1 MRELLSDAGTT
12 RLSLVVGR
20 GEKPPGH
27 RSRVKRSLME
37 VAGVPAFL
45 ASQGYT
51 AGTRIISTRVAPPD
65 AATRSAL
72 KLGRNDVV
80 FDIRRVRHADSSPI
94 SLEHAQFPAERMP
107 GLLEQQLGRS
117 LYEILENQY
126 GVIVSRVDERIEAVN
141 ATAAEAAS
149 LKIKPRSALLLITR
163 TAYEPDGHPI
173 EFSRDL
179 FRADALYMVVTAQ
192 GSRTF
197 PASRTVCRGHLPLG
211 GESRTNESAHRN
223 DVGGVLDVAGLT
235 GPHGLATEVDDVGQ
249 ERDLDGD
256 ADPDP
261 HRGGQR

>member
-1 MRELLSDAGTT
+1 
-12 RLSLVVGR
+12 
-20 GEKPPGH
+20 
-27 RSRVKRSLME
+27 ME

-65 AATRSAL
+65 TATRNAL
-72 KLGRNDVV
+72 KLGRNDFV

-94 SLEHAQFPAERMP
+94 SLEHAQFPAGRVP

-117 LYEILENQY
+117 LYEILESQY
-126 GVIVSRVDERIEAVN
+126 GVIVARVEERIEAVN

-163 TAYEPDGHPI
+163 TAYDADSRPI

-179 FRADALYMVVTAQ
+179 FRADALYLVVTAQ
-192 GSRTF
+192 GRR
-197 PASRTVCRGHLPLG
+197 ASATNAVCQGHLPLA
-211 GESRTNESAHRN
+211 GEGPTNESSHRH
-223 DVGGVLDVAGLT
+223 DIWSIFDVAGLT
-235 GPHGLATEVDDVGQ
+235 GPRGLAAEVDDVGE